1 MTPLADSADWL
12 SYEDALSR
20 MLDRCHRLGEERVAL
35 EAALGRA
42 LAETVYSRV
51 DHPPWNNS
59 AMDGFAVRAE
69 DLRDV
74 TSEHPVRL
82 SIAEEVPAGSFPSG
96 PLLTGTAVQV
106 MTGSPVPEGA
116 TGVVRVEHTDGG
128 HLGMVEIREASDAE
142 RNIRLRG
149 EDVRVGDQVLDEGK
163 ELTPAGIGLL
173 ALTGHPRVAVGR
185 RPVIAVLATGNELA
199 DLDQVEEAAAGRK
212 VMNSNSH
219 ALAAQ
224 LRSAGADAVLL
235 GIARDELDDTIAK
248 LRSGTTHD
256 GIITT
261 AGVSVG
267 ERDVVKQAL
276 DCIGMERVFWRA
288 KVRPGSPIAFGMLD
302 GKPFW
307 ALPGNPVSAM
317 VTFEAFVRPSVRRLA
332 GHTESGSP
340 HKARLGEPVQS
351 VGGMTH
357 FFRARLTVS
366 PEDLPTA
373 HLTGPQGSGILS
385 SMAAADALIVV
396 PEQAERL
403 EAGVIVD
410 MLPLR

>member
-1 MTPLADSADWL
+1 MTEKADWL
-12 SYEDALSR
+12 AYDDALSR
-20 MLDRCHRLGEERVAL
+20 MLQRCDRLGVENLPL

-42 LAETVYSRV
+42 LAEPVRSRV

-74 TSEHPVRL
+74 TMDQPARLPISED
-82 SIAEEVPAGSFPSG
+82 IPAGSFPSG
-96 PLLTGTAVQV
+96 PLQPGTAVRI

-128 HLGMVEIREASDAE
+128 VGGIVEIHEASDAN
-142 RNIRLRG
+142 RNIRQRG
-149 EDVRVGDQVLDEGK
+149 EDVRVGAPVLQEGQ
-163 ELTPAGIGLL
+163 ELTPAAIGIL
-173 ALTGHPRVAVGR
+173 ALTGQARVTVGR
-185 RPVIAVLATGNELA
+185 RPVIGVLSTGNELA
-199 DLDQVEEAAAGRK
+199 DLDQVEEATAGRK

-224 LRSAGADAVLL
+224 LRTAGAEPVLL
-235 GIARDELDDTIAK
+235 GIARDERDDTIAK
-248 LRSGTTHD
+248 LRSGLAHD

-267 ERDVVKQAL
+267 KHDVVKQAL
-276 DCIGMERVFWRA
+276 DELGMQRVFWRA
-288 KVRPGSPIAFGMLD
+288 KVRPGSPIAFALLA

-317 VTFEAFVRPSVRRLA
+317 VTFEAFVRPSIRKLA
-332 GHTESGSP
+332 GHTDLAKRS
-340 HKARLGEPVQS
+340 KARLGEPVHS

-357 FFRARLTVS
+357 FFRARIAASTD
-366 PEDLPTA
+366 DLPTA

-385 SMAAADALIVV
+385 SMAVADALLVV
-396 PEQAERL
+396 PPAAERL
-403 EAGVIVD
+403 EPGAIVETI
-410 MLPLR
+410 PLR